1 MKIVCPTCQAK
12 LKISDHQ
19 VPAAGVWAKCPKC
32 HERFFIKP
40 SAQIIFDLTAPFQR
54 PAQAP
59 GPLPR
64 RDPMAQQIVERARV
78 KRGLAVGPIRNAAD
92 EESSPVTVF
101 PKAAVPPEVYKAIGL
116 ALLGFPILFIAIF
129 FSSLPYSKPELSP
142 GLQPAAIVAKI
153 NDVNNNQALIRQDL
167 LNIRKDMVR
176 RPRPFYGSG
185 YSSSET
191 RVFNYFVANMLPEEI
206 CSGIDY
212 TEVTKLTSAYGFTVR
227 GHCLGGNG
235 QPLEMRVE
243 WTLKKATIQFPY
255 YQARSEF
262 DLSPR
267 SGQKN

>member
-1 MKIVCPTCQAK
+1 MKIVCPRCQAK

-32 HERFFIKP
+32 RERFFIKA
-40 SAQIIFDLTAPFQR
+40 SAQTTVDLAAPFQP
-54 PAQAP
+54 PALAP
-59 GPLPR
+59 GSLPR
-64 RDPMAQQIVERARV
+64 RDSTTQQIIERARA
-78 KRGLAVGPIRNAAD
+78 KRGLGADLKKDAAD
-92 EESSPVTVF
+92 EISLVTVF
-101 PKAAVPPEVYKAIGL
+101 PSAVIPPEVYKVIGL

-129 FSSLPYSKPELSP
+129 FSSLPGSKSELSH

-176 RPRPFYGSG
+176 RPRPFYGGG

-212 TEVTKLTSAYGFTVR
+212 TEVTKLTSAYGFTAKGR
-227 GHCLGGNG
+227 CLAGNG
-235 QPLEMRVE
+235 KQLEMRVE
-243 WTLKKATIQFPY
+243 WTVKKATILFPY

-267 SGQKN
+267 QGQKF